1 MLSLAPDY
9 ELMVQLSA
17 PKTTSPFSYR
27 INYADIGQVP
37 VDVSGLIYSTTRRV
51 VLSNQNNGQTR
62 IINSLSIYNADTISN
77 TITIE
82 KNFKGKISLVL
93 SCILNPGD
101 TLLYSD
107 NTNFQVINSDGK
119 LKVTAEVGGGVGIV
133 AQAVTITSGNVVDDL
148 HFVLTKK

>member
-9 ELMVQLSA
+9 ELMVHLSA

-27 INYADIGQVP
+27 INYTDIGQVP

-62 IINSLSIYNADTISN
+62 VINSLSVYNADTVDN

-82 KNFKGKISLVL
+82 KNFKGKVSLVL
-93 SCILNPGD
+93 SWILNPGD
-101 TLLYSD
+101 TLFYSE

-119 LKVTAEVGGGVGIV
+119 LKVTASAGGGIGVV
-133 AQAVTITSGNVVDDL
+133 AQSVTVTSGNVVDDL